1 LKSTTRV
8 IPRLDIKGPNLV
20 KGIEF
25 EGNRVLGSAEYFAKK
40 YYDSGADELIYQDI
54 VASLYRRNGL
64 LDIIKKTSKEI
75 FIPLTVAGGIRSIE
89 DIREVLR
96 AGADKVAI
104 NTKFI
109 DDPNLIKDASKIFG
123 SQCIVCSI
131 EAYSFNGKYQ
141 CWTDYGREVTNFDAI
156 DWAKRAVDL
165 GAGELLITAIHKE
178 GTGKGY
184 DYELIEKVSNAVSVP
199 VIACGG
205 AGNKKD
211 PSEVVRRS
219 NADAV
224 SMSSILHYYY
234 MERINTHTMKY
245 NESQLRMGIP
255 VDSGN
260 IDFLR
265 DGYGGSRELMIKP
278 CSISSIKEAMET
290 QGISVRKIETSE
302 E

>member
-1 LKSTTRV
+1 LKSTVRV

-25 EGNRVLGSAEYFAKK
+25 EGNRVLGAAEYFAKK
-40 YYDSGADELIYQDI
+40 YYESGADELIYQDI

-75 FIPLTVAGGIRSIE
+75 FIPLTVAGGIRTIE

-104 NTKFI
+104 NTEFI
-109 DDPNLIKDASKIFG
+109 NNPNLIKDSSRIFG

-131 EAYSFNGKYQ
+131 EVYAFKGVYQ
-141 CWTDYGREVTNFDAI
+141 CWADYGREVTNFNAV

-165 GAGELLITAIHKE
+165 GAGELLVTAIHKE
-178 GTGKGY
+178 GTGQGY
-184 DYELIEKVSNAVSVP
+184 DYELIEKVSSAVSVP

-205 AGNKKD
+205 AGNKED
-211 PSEVVRRS
+211 PSKVVNDS

-224 SMSSILHYYY
+224 CMASILHYHY
-234 MERINTHTMKY
+234 MKRINTHTMKY
-245 NESQLRMGIP
+245 NKTQLRMGSS

-265 DGYGGSRELMIKP
+265 DGYGGSRELMVEP
-278 CSISSIKEAMET
+278 CSILSIKENMAE
-290 QGISVRKIETSE
+290 QGINVREIVNNEK
-302 E
+302 

>member
-1 LKSTTRV
+1 LKSTVRV

-40 YYDSGADELIYQDI
+40 YYDEGADELIYQDI

-64 LDIIKKTSKEI
+64 LDIIRKTSKDI
-75 FIPLTVAGGIRSIE
+75 FIPLTVAGGIRSVD

-104 NTKFI
+104 NTEFI
-109 DDPNLIKDASKIFG
+109 SNPSLIKDSSKIFG

-131 EAYSFNGKYQ
+131 EVYAFKGVYQ
-141 CWTDYGREVTNFDAI
+141 CWTDYGREVTNFNAI

-165 GAGELLITAIHKE
+165 GAGELLVTAIHKE
-178 GTGKGY
+178 GTGQGY
-184 DYELIEKVSNAVSVP
+184 DYELIEKISNSVSVP

-205 AGNKKD
+205 AGNEKD
-211 PSEVVRRS
+211 PSKVVNQS

-224 SMSSILHYYY
+224 SMSSILHYHY
-234 MERINTHTMKY
+234 MKHIDTHTMKY

-255 VDSGN
+255 IDSGN

-265 DGYGGSRELMIKP
+265 DGHGGSRELMVEP
-278 CSISSIKEAMET
+278 CSISSIKRNMEE
-290 QGISVRKIETSE
+290 QGINVRKMTNSE